1 MCACLCS
8 GVKGR
13 VFDGSGVPV
22 QNAVV
27 EVKGRENMCPF
38 RTDRHGEYYRLLLPG
53 SYSFT
58 VNAALTSGGGAEPAQ
73 QHVTLTSFLCDR
85 QVTYPGHEVLTETLT
100 IPYGPDQYSAMKH
113 DFLLRQITTTTTR
126 SPANVTVASTTL
138 SCNESFEVESA
149 GVGTRSTWVGV
160 GVGLGLVAAALQSLI
175 D

>member
-1 MCACLCS
+1 M
-8 GVKGR
+8 
-13 VFDGSGVPV
+13 
-22 QNAVV
+22 
-27 EVKGRENMCPF
+27 
-38 RTDRHGEYYRLLLPG
+38 
-53 SYSFT
+53 
-58 VNAALTSGGGAEPAQ
+58 
-73 QHVTLTSFLCDR
+73 
-85 QVTYPGHEVLTETLT
+85 TYPGHEVLTETLT